1 MNRLFIFFVVSIVS
15 CANSTSDKTEGIS
28 KNNLELINKFDI
40 DTLVIN
46 EDEYKDICFVIDESN
61 IPKIKGLVDKTFEN
75 KLNQIFKNNFD
86 SHIKEAKK
94 EYGDCI
100 ETDDIETYEFN
111 NIPNSAGSLFEVLN
125 KSDSII
131 SIVQFMFAY
140 VGNGGNA
147 RVYSSTTL
155 TANLNTKI
163 IYSNK
168 EFKVDWKNKDYLNT
182 RIKIFF
188 DKLNASEENNIL
200 YPYIKTNDDFNRLNF
215 GIRNDSLMLITE
227 ANPSYSATYGT
238 YIIPID
244 LINNLGK

>member
-1 MNRLFIFFVVSIVS
+1 MNRLVIFLIVLTIS
-15 CANSTSDKTEGIS
+15 CANSINDTTEGIS
-28 KNNLELINKFDI
+28 KKNEELINKFII

-46 EDEYKDICFVIDESN
+46 KDESKDICFVIDEST
-61 IPKIKGLVDKTFEN
+61 IPKIKGLVDKSFEN
-75 KLNQIFKNNFD
+75 KLNQIFKNKFD
-86 SHIKEAKK
+86 SHIKGAKK
-94 EYGDCI
+94 EYGGCGKTGDI
-100 ETDDIETYEFN
+100 ETDDFSL
-111 NIPNSAGSLFEVLN
+111 PNSAGSFFEVLK

-155 TANLNTKI
+155 TANLKTKI

-168 EFKVDWKNKDYLNT
+168 EFKVDWKNRDYLNT

-188 DKLNASEENNIL
+188 DELFASEENTIR
-200 YPYIKTNDDFNRLNF
+200 YPFIKTNDDFNGLNF
-215 GIRNDSLMLITE
+215 GIRNDSLILIIE
-227 ANPSYSATYGT
+227 ANPSYSAAYGT